1 MFCEGNPCKRCGAA
15 TTPGFRR
22 VCNLDWSD
30 HDPERYA
37 ADGPEQL
44 RGLGDYT
51 ESLLQSVGI
60 TKERYQAAKQ
70 LFGLAPTCNCDE
82 RKAWL
87 NRVSDWWRAL

>member
-1 MFCEGNPCKRCGAA
+1 MTLEEIQAMFPEESRRLDGKAP
-15 TTPGFRR
+15 TP
-22 VCNLDWSD
+22 
-30 HDPERYA
+30 
-37 ADGPEQL
+37 
-44 RGLGDYT
+44 GLGDYT